1 MTCRLVHDDI
11 DGSTAIL
18 KEFFCGHFG
27 DFGVGLAS
35 GGRTEEGEI
44 KGERMG
50 SKREEYGTSK
60 ERKGKAGLTSDGR

>member
-1 MTCRLVHDDI
+1 LVHDDI

-18 KEFFCGHFG
+18 EEFFCGHLG

-35 GGRTEEGEI
+35 EGGRKEEGEI

-60 ERKGKAGLTSDGR
+60 ERKGNAGLTSDGC